1 MPTPIRSIL
10 FAGSGAFGLPTL
22 KRLRTMTGVT
32 LHVVSQPDRPAGR
45 GRKLAPTPIAAY
57 ALEHHLPLLRTDSIN
72 TQTLPD
78 VDAMVVI
85 AFGQK
90 ISQTVVNRPRWGA
103 MNLHASLL
111 PKYRGAAPIH
121 WAILNGE
128 IVTGNSIIRLA
139 DRMDAGAILAQSHL
153 DIGECETTGELH
165 DRLAEDGAGLIA
177 QVLAQFEANGTVIE
191 HPQDESLAS
200 IAPKLSREQSMIDW
214 NQPAENVARR
224 IRGLCPWPGCRVRL
238 LDAARNEVARAT
250 LLTAK
255 VVPGEGDRWAPGEID
270 CCGAVNA
277 GNGAQAVEIVQ
288 IQPEG
293 RRPMSLADYRR
304 GYRWQPGLR
313 LESVLQ

>member
-153 DIGECETTGELH
+153 DIGECETTG
-165 DRLAEDGAGLIA
+165 
-177 QVLAQFEANGTVIE
+177 TVIE